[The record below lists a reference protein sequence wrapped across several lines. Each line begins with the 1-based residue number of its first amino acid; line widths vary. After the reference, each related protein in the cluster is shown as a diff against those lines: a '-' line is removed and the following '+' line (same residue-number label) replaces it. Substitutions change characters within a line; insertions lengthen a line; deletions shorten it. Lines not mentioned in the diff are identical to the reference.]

1 MVSDLRWCLRVG
13 AIAATV
19 ATGGI
24 ASAQAPAPSSLAA
37 LQQSASQRTAE
48 WNTLATNL
56 EQRIARLLPC
66 DPQARAAIDEVSRA
80 SEARSVALT
89 SYWTVASLQSKTQLE
104 AIRGLLSQE
113 EERVGDWVVE
123 ASQARTDVASATA
136 QGASLASSVAQ
147 VPALANPQ
155 RDLDAIAGQYRLLE
169 KQAQD
174 RAAAHGKLIDD
185 LRELLD
191 TSQTRQ
197 TAIDERVRT
206 VGVEGSRW
214 SAYYAARQARAQSE
228 CSLINPGAAA
238 AQSAAPRSA
247 PAAAPRP
254 APQGKKQ

>member
-1 MVSDLRWCLRVG
+1 MSDLRRCLRLG
-13 AIAATV
+13 AIAVTV

-24 ASAQAPAPSSLAA
+24 VFAQAPAPSSLPA

-89 SYWTVASLQSKTQLE
+89 SYWTVASLQSKTQIE
-104 AIRGLLSQE
+104 AIRGLLTQE
-113 EERVGDWVVE
+113 EDRVGDWVVD
-123 ASQARTDVASATA
+123 ASQARTDVGFATGL
-136 QGASLASSVAQ
+136 GASLASSVSQA
-147 VPALANPQ
+147 PALANPQ
-155 RDLDAIAGQYRLLE
+155 KDLEAIAEQYRVLE

-174 RAAAHGKLIDD
+174 RAAAHGRLIDD
-185 LRELLD
+185 LRELSN
-191 TSQTRQ
+191 TSQARQ
-197 TAIDERVRT
+197 AAIDERVRT
-206 VGVEGSRW
+206 VSVEGQRW

-228 CSLINPGAAA
+228 CFLVNPAAAA
-238 AQSAAPRSA
+238 AQSAAPRPA
-247 PAAAPRP
+247 PAAVPRP